1 MFTGIV
7 TDVGRVMARESGD
20 AGVRFR
26 IQTAF
31 RPDDIA
37 IGASIACGGPCLTVV
52 EKGTEAGNYWF
63 AVDVSPETLEK
74 TTAAN
79 WQIGTAL
86 NLERSLK
93 IGDELGGHIVTGH
106 IDGLADVTAR
116 DDAGEYSHFEFA
128 VPETLAR
135 YIAKKGS
142 VALDGTSLTVN
153 EVDGGHFSVM
163 LIPHTLEVTTW
174 GQTKPGDRVN
184 IEVDLMAR
192 YAERLFT
199 GAENAQE
206 QSDAHG

>member
-1 MFTGIV
+1 MFTGII
-7 TDVGRVMARESGD
+7 TDVGRVLARESGD

-26 IQTAF
+26 IATAF
-31 RPDDIA
+31 TADGIA
-37 IGASIACGGPCLTVV
+37 IGASIACAGPCLTVV
-52 EKGTEAGNYWF
+52 EKGTDAGAHWF

-74 TTAAN
+74 TTAAT
-79 WQIGTAL
+79 WQAGTRL

-106 IDGLADVTAR
+106 VDGVAGVTAR
-116 DDAGEYSHFEFA
+116 GDEGGYSRFEFA
-128 VPETLAR
+128 APERLAR

-153 EVDGGHFSVM
+153 EADGARFSVM

-174 GQTKPGDRVN
+174 GQTGPGGRVN

-199 GAENAQE
+199 GTDKIQE
-206 QSDAHG
+206 KSDADG

>member
-1 MFTGIV
+1 MFTGII
-7 TDVGRVMARESGD
+7 TDVGRVVARESGK
-20 AGVRFR
+20 AGVRFQ

-31 RPDDIA
+31 APDDIA
-37 IGASIACGGPCLTVV
+37 IGASIACAGPCLTVV
-52 EKGTEAGNYWF
+52 EKGTEGGAHWF

-74 TTAAN
+74 TTAAG
-79 WQIGTAL
+79 WEAGTPL

-106 IDGLADVTAR
+106 IDGLADVIAR
-116 DDAGEYSHFEFA
+116 HDEGDYSRFEFA
-128 VPETLAR
+128 VPEALSR
-135 YIAKKGS
+135 YIARKGS

-153 EVDGGHFSVM
+153 AVDGARFSVM

-174 GQTKPGDRVN
+174 GQTTPGDRVN

-199 GAENAQE
+199 GAEKAQE
-206 QSDAHG
+206 KSDAHG